1 MPYDPTQN
9 QAIWANQNLF
19 GYAPQPATATTTTGA
34 ATPSASFAVPGGP
47 EFKTPTAAEIAA
59 NQNTYSQSALGAY
72 QGLPVIQQQLTGQL
86 PRDVQANINQMGAER
101 GIATGMPGSA
111 ATNAAT
117 MKALGLTSMGL
128 QQQGLE
134 NLNAAYHTFPQL
146 NPLGISGE
154 NLAAWRTATDYQTG
168 ALHANAQAALQ
179 NELQAIRNN
188 TALTM
193 QQREYA
199 MQQAKNRAYAAA
211 LQPFMDQYGTS
222 TSSSPY
228 VGGPGSREANQ
239 AAGQAMMD
247 EQDWMWNEGGLG
259 LPAYTGGMA
268 GAGTNP
274 EDALMYYDNQIP
286 LDFATLN
293 PWEGY

>member
-59 NQNTYSQSALGAY
+59 NQNTYSQSVLGAY

-86 PRDVQANINQMGAER
+86 PKDVQANINQMGAER

-211 LQPFMDQYGTS
+211 LQPFMDQYGQTTTGSTGYTPTS
-222 TSSSPY
+222 NPY
-228 VGGPGSREANQ
+228 NYGDMN
-239 AAGQAMMD
+239 AAGDYA
-247 EQDWMWNEGGLG
+247 DWMWNEGGMG
-259 LPAYTGGMA
+259 LPETPPADYYTDEFGV
-268 GAGTNP
+268 P
-274 EDALMYYDNQIP
+274 IP
-286 LDFATLN
+286 FPPPVDYVTA
-293 PWEGY
+293 